1 MKPNPGKGSV
11 FRAEGMAAR
20 EDKLSRKEEE
30 RSSLRSELELEG
42 TWGTAGTKELSRQGP
57 VLAEGMEARDD
68 KLSRK
73 EGE

>member
-1 MKPNPGKGSV
+1 M
-11 FRAEGMAAR
+11 EAR

-42 TWGTAGTKELSRQGP
+42 AWDIAGTSELSRQGP
-57 VLAEGMEARDD
+57 VLAEGMEAQDD
-68 KLSRK
+68 RLSRK

>member
-1 MKPNPGKGSV
+1 M
-11 FRAEGMAAR
+11 EAR

-30 RSSLRSELELEG
+30 RSSLRSKLELEG
-42 TWGTAGTKELSRQGP
+42 AWDIAGTNELSRQGP